1 MMTYIVIGIC
11 LFLLIAVIYISAKP
25 ISMGIEARRSLN
37 DINKD
42 NISNEDNNYILDE
55 DKDSLSD
62 EIIKLNKLKS
72 EGLLTKEEFEK
83 AKKKLLG

>member
-11 LFLLIAVIYISAKP
+11 IFLLIAVIYISAKP

-62 EIIKLNKLKS
+62 EIVKLNKLKS

>member
-11 LFLLIAVIYISAKP
+11 IFLLIAFIYISAKT

-37 DINKD
+37 EINKD
-42 NISNEDNNYILDE
+42 NISSEDNNYILEE
-55 DKDSLSD
+55 DKDSLSE
-62 EIIKLNKLKS
+62 EITKLDKLRS